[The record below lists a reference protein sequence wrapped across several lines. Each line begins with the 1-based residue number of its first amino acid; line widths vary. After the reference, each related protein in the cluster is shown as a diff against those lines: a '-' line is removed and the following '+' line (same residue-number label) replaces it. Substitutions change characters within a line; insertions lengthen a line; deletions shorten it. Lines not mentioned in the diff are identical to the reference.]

1 VNPAVTRDARVVLR
15 VRAAAPWLALAAV
28 VGAGTLLVDRVST
41 FYSELVLVTLGPL
54 LPAAGLGF
62 SYSASLDVDYELVVA
77 SPYPTSRLL
86 LLRAATWLVATA
98 ATVLLCGVGLG
109 RIGLGAR
116 VLVCAAAVLAVALAA
131 STFLAPPLAAALGAG
146 VWLAV
151 TTFVLAVG
159 DVHDPTDNP
168 GMAVAAAAA
177 VLAAAVLGTRRR
189 VLSTDW
195 RFS

>member
-1 VNPAVTRDARVVLR
+1 MNRPVTRDARVVLR
-15 VRAAAPWLALAAV
+15 ARAVAPWLALAAV

-41 FYSELVLVTLGPL
+41 FYSELVLVTLGPV

-77 SPYPTSRLL
+77 SPYPTPRLL
-86 LLRAATWLVATA
+86 LLRALVWLTATA
-98 ATVLLCGVGLG
+98 ATLLLCGEGLG
-109 RIGLGAR
+109 RPGLGAR

-131 STFLAPPLAAALGAG
+131 STFLAPPLAAALGAAG
-146 VWLAV
+146 WLAV

-159 DVHDPTDNP
+159 DLHDPTDNA
-168 GMAVAAAAA
+168 GMAAAGAAT